1 MALRQRHTEGAILY
15 EKKLKPFLKSLNEGK
30 GTFLLCDLGQV
41 AALPGVPAWT
51 GMRAW
56 LSSVQ
61 ATFPELTVPAGS
73 CVSLV
78 HIQAQP
84 LGLGQ
89 GCCGFSWGNPKG
101 RVCPRSQKPL
111 RLSGTS
117 ARPVPSCTSASGTAV
132 DGGHYR
138 ISKRLLPFS
147 LQKAR
152 R

>member
-56 LSSVQ
+56 LNSVQ
-61 ATFPELTVPAGS
+61 ATFPELIVPAGS

-78 HIQAQP
+78 HIQAGPGLLWVQ
-84 LGLGQ
+84 LGE
-89 GCCGFSWGNPKG
+89 SERKG
-101 RVCPRSQKPL
+101 LSQESEAL
-111 RLSGTS
+111 EDLWDLSQAGS
-117 ARPVPSCTSASGTAV
+117 
-132 DGGHYR
+132 
-138 ISKRLLPFS
+138 LLHLSFRDCNGWWA
-147 LQKAR
+147 LQDL
-152 R
+152 